1 VKILEGRDAI
11 LEHSP
16 LLEQFAAQCG
26 QFGAMHWLGYFLGGT
41 GARWKRP
48 CVVLMLRPDANP
60 DALAPCDL
68 WGATLFYELNA
79 LGIRTG
85 AFSTDDWEGF
95 RTVIAEPSLRQQV
108 TARATRALIQRGAH
122 LVLTTYSA
130 MPLDETRVGPL
141 VEYPDTLWAEHDRK
155 VTKQRLTLGRTYDE
169 TLAKFGKRTR
179 INLRYYR
186 KRLLAEMDCEFLA
199 DALPLLREEDFL
211 SLNASARNQ
220 LSELECR
227 RRFCAARDLNGG
239 FLIALRR
246 RDGKLLSAIGGWRQ
260 GTTTVMHHQL
270 NAGGYERYSLGTVM
284 RSFFLES
291 EIERGTRA
299 LIFYH
304 GTNHSM
310 SHAFET
316 GFTRDFVVRRK
327 SLRASV
333 MHKMARFLVSPSYY
347 AKAPYFGGSGF
358 FFASVLTSD
367 ALKWHSVALSR

>member
-1 VKILEGRDAI
+1 
-11 LEHSP
+11 
-16 LLEQFAAQCG
+16 
-26 QFGAMHWLGYFLGGT
+26 MHWLGYFLGGT

-48 CVVLMLRPDANP
+48 YVVLMLKSDANP
-60 DALAPCDL
+60 GSLAPSDL

-95 RTVIAEPSLRQQV
+95 RTVIAEPSLRQRV
-108 TARATRALIQRGAH
+108 TALATRALIERGAH

-141 VEYPDTLWAEHDRK
+141 VEYPDTLWAEHDRT
-155 VTKQRLTLGRTYDE
+155 VTKQRLTLGHTYDE

-179 INLRYYR
+179 VNLRYYR
-186 KRLLAEMDCEFLA
+186 KRLLTELDCEFIA
-199 DALPLLREEDFL
+199 DALPLLKEEDFL
-211 SLNASARNQ
+211 SLNASAQNK
-220 LSELECR
+220 LPELECK

-239 FLIALRR
+239 FLVALRR
-246 RDGKLLSAIGGWRQ
+246 RQGELLSIVGGWRQ
-260 GTTTVMHHQL
+260 GTTTVMHHQM
-270 NAGGYERYSLGTVM
+270 NASGYERYSLSTAM
-284 RSFFLES
+284 RSFLLES
-291 EIERGTRA
+291 EIERGTKS

-316 GFTRDFVVRRK
+316 EFTRDFVVRRK
-327 SLRASV
+327 SVRAGV
-333 MHKMARFLVSPSYY
+333 MARMAKFLVSPSYY
-347 AKAPYFGGSGF
+347 AETPYFGGSGM

-367 ALKWHSVALSR
+367 ALKWHSVALGR